1 MSSIQEDVRLR
12 DRQGI
17 FKDRFEAG
25 RAVGE
30 FMAAEYEG
38 LDRSI
43 VLAIPAGGVPV
54 GIELSKRLGLP
65 FDCLIIRKIQIP
77 GNTEAGFGAVAGGG
91 EPILNQEL
99 IRRLGLSREQI
110 DAQISKTRQEL
121 TIRERLFRGNRPL
134 PDLSGMTVILTDDG
148 LASGFTML
156 AAMETVR
163 RKDAK
168 KVVVAV
174 PTAPLSSVRR
184 VAQDADEVISLHIQE
199 RGPFAVANAYQ
210 HWYDLS
216 REEVVE
222 LLQHH
227 SGDSVKTG

>member
-1 MSSIQEDVRLR
+1 M
-12 DRQGI
+12 

-25 RAVGE
+25 QALGA
-30 FMAAEYEG
+30 FMAPEYQG
-38 LDRSI
+38 LERSI

-54 GIELSKRLGLP
+54 GLELSRGLQLP
-65 FDCLIIRKIQIP
+65 LDCLIIRKIQIP
-77 GNTEAGFGAVAGGG
+77 GNTEAGFGAVASGG

-99 IRRLGLSREQI
+99 IRRLGLNQGEIDDQI
-110 DAQISKTRQEL
+110 EKTRQEL
-121 TIRERLFRGNRPL
+121 AVRDRLFRGNREL

-156 AAMETVR
+156 AAIETVR
-163 RKDAK
+163 QRGGQR
-168 KVVVAV
+168 VVVAV

-184 VAQDADEVISLHIQE
+184 VEQAADEVVSLHIQQG
-199 RGPFAVANAYQ
+199 GPFAVANAYQ

-222 LLQHH
+222 LLTNHEQLR
-227 SGDSVKTG
+227 T

>member
-1 MSSIQEDVRLR
+1 MSSVQEDVRLR

-25 RAVGE
+25 RALGD
-30 FMAAEYEG
+30 FMALEYAG

-54 GIELSKRLGLP
+54 GIELSKRLGIP

-77 GNTEAGFGAVAGGG
+77 GNTEAGFGAVGGG

-99 IRRLGLSREQI
+99 IRRLGLNREQI

-121 TIRERLFRGNRPL
+121 TVRDRLFRGNRPL
-134 PDLSGMTVILTDDG
+134 PDISGMTVILSDDG

-163 RKDAK
+163 RKGAK

-184 VAQDADEVISLHIQE
+184 VDQDADEVISLHIQE
-199 RGPFAVANAYQ
+199 AGPFAVANAYQ

>member
-1 MSSIQEDVRLR
+1 MAPVREDARLR
-12 DRQGI
+12 NRQAM

-25 RAVGE
+25 RALGD
-30 FMAAEYEG
+30 FMAPEYGG
-38 LDRSI
+38 LARSI
-43 VLAIPAGGVPV
+43 VLAVPAGGVPV
-54 GIELSKRLGLP
+54 GLEVSKRLQLP

-121 TIRERLFRGNRPL
+121 AVRDRLFRGNRPL
-134 PDLSGMTVILTDDG
+134 PELSGMTVILTDDG

-156 AAMETVR
+156 AAIEMVR
-163 RKDAK
+163 QCGGQR
-168 KVVVAV
+168 VVVAV

-184 VAQDADEVISLHIQE
+184 VEQAADEVISLHIQQS
-199 RGPFAVANAYQ
+199 GPFAVANAYR
-210 HWYDLS
+210 HWYDLN

-222 LLQHH
+222 LLSSHDDDP
-227 SGDSVKTG
+227 SCA